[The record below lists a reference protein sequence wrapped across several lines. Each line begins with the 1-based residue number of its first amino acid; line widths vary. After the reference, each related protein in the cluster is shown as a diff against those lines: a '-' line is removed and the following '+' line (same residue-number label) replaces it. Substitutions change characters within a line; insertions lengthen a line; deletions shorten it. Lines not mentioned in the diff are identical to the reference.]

1 MTALATA
8 GAHRGPRASRLPAA
22 VIGTG
27 VVVVVAAM
35 PLMGSTSILILAAG
49 MVALA
54 IGVCALIN
62 PVLATILLLVTMFL
76 RLPIRAAVGLPVEL
90 FLIAFAGVAVS
101 TVLWMDRTPDRLRGL
116 GSVGWAMVA
125 YLTWNVYSMFTP
137 HQYVAADPVVGE
149 RLSVTRLIVMGSLIP
164 FAMYLVGRYAFDRK
178 SAVRALLW
186 AILAL
191 AAFSAVVSIMPSI
204 GLADWVWPRYIVEIQ
219 TPGWAGRAVGIF
231 NQPVVNG
238 MVLALGVAIA
248 MLLAARRDEPAWQRR
263 TALVIGIASGI
274 GVYETHTRAAWLG
287 ALAVLL
293 IGALLATGYRTGFV
307 VALLLVITTVAAN
320 WSTFTSADREA
331 GGVGSLNE
339 VDSRLNDIRTAFWAF
354 ERKPLEGWGI
364 GRFQSVNTYHHQQW
378 SVDTAFSLGYGEV
391 SHQNELAILAELG
404 IIGLTAW
411 ICVLT
416 LAAIGVWRAY
426 RTLPDAELCGKPLA
440 VLAMM
445 AMAILISA
453 GMTVDLRFFEF
464 AITVIFLL
472 IGIAIGWADRTSR
485 TPAGAGG
492 ILRPTVQ
499 HHV

>member
-1 MTALATA
+1 MTFVTALATA
-8 GAHRGPRASRLPAA
+8 EPRWGAADEIDQKEHIFPAVDAQVCQGLINFGVYHRLIIVGVYADRSNQLPNTLETRFGIAS
-22 VIGTG
+22 GTKFF
-27 VVVVVAAM
+27 
-35 PLMGSTSILILAAG
+35 T
-49 MVALA
+49 ALA
-54 IGVCALIN
+54 
-62 PVLATILLLVTMFL
+62 
-76 RLPIRAAVGLPVEL
+76 
-90 FLIAFAGVAVS
+90 
-101 TVLWMDRTPDRLRGL
+101 
-116 GSVGWAMVA
+116 
-125 YLTWNVYSMFTP
+125 
-137 HQYVAADPVVGE
+137 
-149 RLSVTRLIVMGSLIP
+149 
-164 FAMYLVGRYAFDRK
+164 
-178 SAVRALLW
+178 
-186 AILAL
+186 
-191 AAFSAVVSIMPSI
+191 
-204 GLADWVWPRYIVEIQ
+204 
-219 TPGWAGRAVGIF
+219 
-231 NQPVVNG
+231 
-238 MVLALGVAIA
+238 
-248 MLLAARRDEPAWQRR
+248 
-263 TALVIGIASGI
+263 IGIASGI

-404 IIGLTAW
+404 IVGLTAW
-411 ICVLT
+411 ICVLA

-426 RTLPDAELCGKPLA
+426 RTLPDADLCGKPLA